1 MKQVNDLNNK
11 YRVLLTE
18 VLPYE
23 LPLVLNNESF
33 YENLQDDNLRNLFVG
48 VFNNIITNKERWTIP
63 FDYNVRRVGGEKS
76 RKLSLMHPFTQLDCV
91 NHYEK
96 YDEYMLNL
104 CSHSP
109 FSIRYISKKA
119 KCVFP
124 PEEDSDGENE
134 DLPEEATGQVIEMDN
149 NSIEKHYRS
158 YFSYKK
164 YDLAYKFFESGDSL
178 RLEQKF
184 SHMMTLDITGC
195 FYHIYTHTIAWAV
208 KGKEIAKESINSETF
223 EKNFDQLMQHANYN
237 ETNGIVVGPEI
248 SRIFAEIILQA
259 VDLAILRQLKEKGH
273 SLGRDYEIRRYV
285 DDSYVYANSRKV
297 LDDICTVYKEQLAFY
312 KLDINEK
319 KRECFERP
327 FTSGV
332 SDAKRQVNKMV
343 AEFKEK
349 HLKRRETEGEEKHYA
364 SAVRSDYRLFMSFVK
379 HFRSITHQFQQHYGD
394 LNKYTLTLLLNQ
406 IRREMRKEMVPSQNL
421 LTGYADIAF
430 FLFSLDMH
438 TTASYRLCSILDC
451 LVRWSDT
458 TVELEAKQE
467 LTARIRREAK
477 RVIDIYQGD
486 FVLENTNLEVL
497 NLLITLHRLIGFKI
511 PTSQIDSLFG
521 LTITN
526 GDGYERLN
534 YFQLCTLLYLIEN
547 DGEYSAVLNGI
558 ETELLL
564 RLSEPKSLRKADNA
578 CLFFDVMTCP
588 YIDKAT
594 CLKIIEQCLCIS
606 NRGQAGNKRAA
617 LAKPKRWFFDWD
629 KTHNL
634 TEYLEKKE
642 YHSPYE

>member
-1 MKQVNDLNNK
+1 MKQPKDLNNK

-23 LPLVLNNESF
+23 LPLVLNNEAF
-33 YENLQDDNLRNLFVG
+33 YKNMQDDSLRNLFVG
-48 VFNNIITNKERWTIP
+48 VFNNIITSKERWTIP

-76 RKLSLMHPFTQLDCV
+76 RKLSLVHPFTQLDCV

-119 KCVFP
+119 KCIFP
-124 PEEDSDGENE
+124 PEDDSDGDNE
-134 DLPEEATGQVIEMDN
+134 DVPEEAAGQVIELDN
-149 NSIEKHYRS
+149 NSIEKRYRS

-164 YDLAYKFFESGDSL
+164 YDLAYKFFESGDNL

-208 KGKEIAKESINSETF
+208 KGKEVAKDNINVDTF
-223 EKNFDQLMQHANYN
+223 EKNFDQLMQHTNYN

-297 LDDICTVYKEQLAFY
+297 LDDICAAYKEQLAFY

-319 KRECFERP
+319 KREYFERP

-349 HLKRRETEGEEKHYA
+349 HLKRKEGEGEEKHYA
-364 SAVRSDYRLFMSFVK
+364 TAIRSDYSLFTSFVK

-406 IRREMRKEMVPSQNL
+406 IRGEMRKGMVPSQNL

-451 LVRWSDT
+451 LVRWAGAA
-458 TVELEAKQE
+458 VEQEAKQE

-477 RVIDIYQGD
+477 RVIDIYQAD
-486 FVLENTNLEVL
+486 LVSDNTNLEVL

-511 PTSQIDSLFG
+511 PFSQIDSLFG
-521 LTITN
+521 LKIADGT
-526 GDGYERLN
+526 GYERLN
-534 YFQLCTLLYLIEN
+534 YFQICTMLYLIEN
-547 DGEYSAVLNGI
+547 DAIYADVRKGI
-558 ETELLL
+558 ETELVS
-564 RLSEPKSLRKADNA
+564 RLSEPKQLRKADNA
-578 CLFFDVMTCP
+578 CLFFDVITCP
-588 YIDKAT
+588 YVARDICVT
-594 CLKIIEQCLCIS
+594 IIENSLGIK
-606 NRGQAGNKRAA
+606 REKAGAKRSE

-629 KTHNL
+629 KSHDL
-634 TEYLEKKE
+634 TEFLEKKE

>member
-1 MKQVNDLNNK
+1 MKRPNDLNNK

-23 LPLVLNNESF
+23 LPLVLNNEAF
-33 YENLQDDNLRNLFVG
+33 YENMQDDVLHNLFIC
-48 VFNNIITNKERWTIP
+48 VFSKCVKKKDWTIP
-63 FDYNVRRVGGEKS
+63 FDYNVRRIGGEKS
-76 RKLSLMHPFTQLDCV
+76 RKLSLLHPLTQLDCV
-91 NHYEK
+91 DHYEK

-109 FSIRYISKKA
+109 FSIRFISKKA

-124 PEEDSDGENE
+124 PEDEGDANNDTAQ
-134 DLPEEATGQVIEMDN
+134 DEEMEQVIELDN
-149 NSIEKHYRS
+149 NEIEKRYRS

-164 YDLAYKFFESGDSL
+164 YDLAYKFFESADNL

-208 KGKEIAKESINSETF
+208 KGKEVAKDSINADTF
-223 EKNFDQLMQHANYN
+223 EKNFDQLMQHTNYN

-259 VDLAILRQLKEKGH
+259 VDLAILRQLKDKGYT
-273 SLGRDYEIRRYV
+273 LGRDYEIRRYV

-297 LDDICTVYKEQLAFY
+297 LDDIYNAYKEQLAYY
-312 KLDINEK
+312 KLDLNEK
-319 KRECFERP
+319 KREYFERP
-327 FTSGV
+327 FTLGV
-332 SDAKRQVNKMV
+332 SDAKRQVNKIF

-349 HLKRRETEGEEKHYA
+349 HLKRKDCDGDEKHYA
-364 SAVRSDYRLFMSFVK
+364 LAIRSDYSLFTSFVK
-379 HFRSITHQFQQHYGD
+379 HFRSITHQFQLRYGD

-406 IRREMRKEMVPSQNL
+406 IRREMKKEMIPSPNL
-421 LTGYADIAF
+421 LNSYADIAF

-451 LVRWSDT
+451 LVHWSDLA
-458 TVELEAKQE
+458 VEAEAKQG
-467 LTARIRREAK
+467 LIARIRREAK
-477 RVIDIYQGD
+477 RVIDIYQAD
-486 FVLENTNLEVL
+486 LAVENTDLEVL
-497 NLLITLHRLIGFKI
+497 NLLLTLHRLIGFKI
-511 PTSQIDSLFG
+511 PVSQINSLFG
-521 LTITN
+521 IDISN
-526 GDGYERLN
+526 GQGYNRLN

-547 DGEYSAVLNGI
+547 TPKYSVVLSGI
-558 ETELLL
+558 ESELLL
-564 RLSEPKSLRKADNA
+564 RLSEPKRLRKADNA
-578 CLFFDVMTCP
+578 YLFFDIMTCP
-588 YIDKAT
+588 YIAKST
-594 CLKIIEQCLCIS
+594 CLTLVEQCLDIDD
-606 NRGQAGNKRAA
+606 RGQAGKKRAA

-629 KTHNL
+629 KTHKL
-634 TEYLEKKE
+634 TDFLEKKE

>member
-1 MKQVNDLNNK
+1 MKQANDLNNK

-23 LPLVLNNESF
+23 LPLVLNNEAF
-33 YENLQDDNLRNLFVG
+33 YENMQDDSLRNLFTG
-48 VFNNIITNKERWTIP
+48 VFSNIITNKERWTVP
-63 FDYNVRRVGGEKS
+63 FDYNIRRVGGEKS
-76 RKLSLMHPFTQLDCV
+76 RKLSLIHPFTQLDCV
-91 NHYEK
+91 EHYAK
-96 YDEYMLNL
+96 YDDYMLNL

-119 KCVFP
+119 KCVFSP
-124 PEEDSDGENE
+124 VEDAEEDNE
-134 DLPEEATGQVIEMDN
+134 ALPEEAAGQATELDN
-149 NSIEKHYRS
+149 NSIEKRYRS

-164 YDLAYKFFESGDSL
+164 YDLAYKFFDSGDNL

-208 KGKEIAKESINSETF
+208 KGKDAAKESINADTF
-223 EKNFDQLMQHANYN
+223 ERNFDQLMQHANYN

-248 SRIFAEIILQA
+248 SRVFAEIILQA
-259 VDLAILRQLKEKGH
+259 VDLAILQQLKEKGY
-273 SLGRDYEIRRYV
+273 SLGRHYEIRRYV
-285 DDSYVYANSRKV
+285 DDSYIYANSRKV
-297 LDDICTVYKEQLAFY
+297 LDDICAAYKEQLASY

-319 KRECFERP
+319 KREFFERP

-349 HLKRRETEGEEKHYA
+349 HLKRKEGEGEEKHYVTA
-364 SAVRSDYRLFMSFVK
+364 IRSDYSLFTSFVK

-394 LNKYTLTLLLNQ
+394 LNKYTLTLLLGQ
-406 IRREMRKEMVPSQNL
+406 IRKEMKKEMIPSQNL
-421 LTGYADIAF
+421 LTGYADIGF
-430 FLFSLDMH
+430 FLFTLDMH

-451 LVRWSDT
+451 LVRWADKAIDP
-458 TVELEAKQE
+458 EAKQE
-467 LTARIRREAK
+467 LTARVRREAK
-477 RVIDIYQGD
+477 RVIDIYQAD
-486 FVLENTNLEVL
+486 LAMENTNLEVL

-511 PTSQIDSLFG
+511 PVSQIDSLFRLNVAKG
-521 LTITN
+521 E
-526 GDGYERLN
+526 GYEHIN

-547 DGEYSAVLNGI
+547 DTEYSAVRNGI
-558 ETELLL
+558 EAELLS
-564 RLSEPKSLRKADNA
+564 RLSESKSLRKADNA

-588 YIDKAT
+588 YIGKTT
-594 CLKIIEQCLCIS
+594 CLTIIEQCLNIS
-606 NRGQAGNKRAA
+606 NKGQAGSKRAA

-629 KTHNL
+629 KTHDL

>member
-1 MKQVNDLNNK
+1 MKQANDLNNK

-23 LPLVLNNESF
+23 LPLILNNEAF
-33 YENLQDDNLRNLFVG
+33 YENMQDDNLHNLFVG

-63 FDYNVRRVGGEKS
+63 FDYNVRRVGGENS
-76 RKLSLMHPFTQLDCV
+76 RKLSLVHPFTQLDCV
-91 NHYEK
+91 DHYEK
-96 YDEYMLNL
+96 YDEYMINL

-124 PEEDSDGENE
+124 PEEDAEDDNE
-134 DLPEEATGQVIEMDN
+134 VLPEEAAGQVIELDN
-149 NSIEKHYRS
+149 NSIEKRYRS

-164 YDLAYKFFESGDSL
+164 YDLAYKFFESGDNL

-195 FYHIYTHTIAWAV
+195 FYHIYTHAVAWAV
-208 KGKEIAKESINSETF
+208 KGKEIAKDNINADTF
-223 EKNFDQLMQHANYN
+223 EKNFDQLMQHTNYN

-259 VDLAILRQLKEKGH
+259 VDLSILRQLKEKGY

-297 LDDICTVYKEQLAFY
+297 LDDICSAYKEQLAFY

-319 KRECFERP
+319 KREYFDRP

-349 HLKRRETEGEEKHYA
+349 HLKRKEGEGEDKHYA
-364 SAVRSDYRLFMSFVK
+364 SAIRSDYSLFTSFVK

-394 LNKYTLTLLLNQ
+394 LNKYTLTLILNQ
-406 IRREMRKEMVPSQNL
+406 IRREMKKMMIPSQNL

-458 TVELEAKQE
+458 ATEPEAKQE

-477 RVIDIYQGD
+477 RVIDIYQAD
-486 FVLENTNLEVL
+486 LAVENTNLEVL

-511 PTSQIDSLFG
+511 PVSQIDSLFG
-521 LTITN
+521 LNI
-526 GDGYERLN
+526 GKGEGYERLN

-547 DGEYSAVLNGI
+547 DAEHSAVLSGI
-558 ETELLL
+558 EMELVS
-564 RLSEPKSLRKADNA
+564 RLSEPKCLRKADNA

-588 YIDKAT
+588 YISRAT
-594 CLKIIEQCLCIS
+594 CLTIIEQCLSIN
-606 NRGQAGNKRAA
+606 NRGQAGNKRAG

-629 KTHNL
+629 KTHDL

>member
-1 MKQVNDLNNK
+1 MKQPKDLNNK

-23 LPLVLNNESF
+23 LPLVLNNEAF
-33 YENLQDDNLRNLFVG
+33 YENMQDESLHRLFDS
-48 VFNNIITNKERWTIP
+48 VFNNIVTRKERGTIP

-76 RKLSLMHPFTQLDCV
+76 RKLSLVHPLTQLDCV
-91 NHYEK
+91 DHYEK

-124 PEEDSDGENE
+124 PEEDSDTG
-134 DLPEEATGQVIEMDN
+134 DDVPQDEAAGHVVELDN
-149 NSIEKHYRS
+149 NEIERRYRS

-164 YDLAYKFFESGDSL
+164 YDLAYKFFESGDNL

-195 FYHIYTHTIAWAV
+195 FYHIYTHTVAWAV
-208 KGKEIAKESINSETF
+208 KGKEVAKNNINADTF

-248 SRIFAEIILQA
+248 SRIFAEIILQS
-259 VDLAILRQLKEKGH
+259 VDLAILRQLREKRYT
-273 SLGRDYEIRRYV
+273 LGRDYEIRRYV

-297 LDDICTVYKEQLAFY
+297 LDDICAAYKEQLAFF
-312 KLDINEK
+312 KLDLNEK
-319 KRECFERP
+319 KREYFERP

-343 AEFKEK
+343 AEFKER
-349 HLKRRETEGEEKHYA
+349 HLKRKDGEGEEKHSA
-364 SAVRSDYRLFMSFVK
+364 SAIRSDYSVFTSFVK

-406 IRREMRKEMVPSQNL
+406 IRSEMKKKMVPSQSL
-421 LTGYADIAF
+421 LTAYADISF

-451 LVRWSDT
+451 LVRWADKA
-458 TVELEAKQE
+458 VETEAKQE
-467 LTARIRREAK
+467 LIARIRREAK
-477 RVIDIYQGD
+477 RVIDIYQADLSDG
-486 FVLENTNLEVL
+486 NTNLEVL
-497 NLLITLHRLIGFKI
+497 NLLITLHRLIGLKI
-511 PTSQIDSLFG
+511 PVSQVNTLFF
-521 LTITN
+521 LDKP
-526 GDGYERLN
+526 DGVGYKNLN
-534 YFQLCTLLYLIEN
+534 YFQICTLLYIIEN
-547 DGEYSAVLNGI
+547 DAAYSEVLNGI
-558 ETELLL
+558 EAELVA
-564 RLSEPKSLRKADNA
+564 RLSEPKQLRRADNA

-588 YIDKAT
+588 YVSKDT
-594 CLKIIEQCLCIS
+594 CLTVIEHSLGIKQDRAS
-606 NRGQAGNKRAA
+606 AKRSE

-629 KTHNL
+629 KTHDL
-634 TEYLEKKE
+634 TEFLEKKE

>member
-1 MKQVNDLNNK
+1 MKQPNDLNNK

-23 LPLVLNNESF
+23 LPLVLNNEAF
-33 YENLQDDNLRNLFVG
+33 YENMQDDVLHNLFIC
-48 VFNNIITNKERWTIP
+48 VFSKCVKKKDWTIP
-63 FDYNVRRVGGEKS
+63 FDYNVRRIGGEKS
-76 RKLSLMHPFTQLDCV
+76 RKLSLLHPLTQLDCV
-91 NHYEK
+91 DHYEK

-109 FSIRYISKKA
+109 FSIRFISKKA

-124 PEEDSDGENE
+124 PEDEGDANNDTAQ
-134 DLPEEATGQVIEMDN
+134 DEEMEQVIELDN
-149 NSIEKHYRS
+149 NEIEKRYRS

-164 YDLAYKFFESGDSL
+164 YDLAYKFFESADNL

-208 KGKEIAKESINSETF
+208 KGKEVAKDSINADTF
-223 EKNFDQLMQHANYN
+223 EKNFDQLMQHTNYN

-259 VDLAILRQLKEKGH
+259 VDLAILRQLKDKGYT
-273 SLGRDYEIRRYV
+273 LGRDYEIRRYV

-297 LDDICTVYKEQLAFY
+297 LDDIYNAYKEQLAYY
-312 KLDINEK
+312 KLDLNEK
-319 KRECFERP
+319 KREYFERP
-327 FTSGV
+327 FTLGV
-332 SDAKRQVNKMV
+332 SDAKRQVNKIF

-349 HLKRRETEGEEKHYA
+349 HLKRKDCDGDEKHYA
-364 SAVRSDYRLFMSFVK
+364 LAIRSDYSLFTSFVK
-379 HFRSITHQFQQHYGD
+379 HFRSITHQFQLRYGD

-406 IRREMRKEMVPSQNL
+406 IRREMKKEMIPSPNL
-421 LTGYADIAF
+421 LNSYADIAF

-451 LVRWSDT
+451 LVHWSDLA
-458 TVELEAKQE
+458 VEAEAKQG
-467 LTARIRREAK
+467 LIARIRREAK
-477 RVIDIYQGD
+477 RVIDIYQAD
-486 FVLENTNLEVL
+486 LAVENTDLEVL
-497 NLLITLHRLIGFKI
+497 NLLLTLHRLIGFKI
-511 PTSQIDSLFG
+511 PVSQINSLFG
-521 LTITN
+521 IDISN
-526 GDGYERLN
+526 GQGYNRF

-547 DGEYSAVLNGI
+547 TPKYSVVLSGI
-558 ETELLL
+558 ESELLL
-564 RLSEPKSLRKADNA
+564 RLSEPKRLRKADNA
-578 CLFFDVMTCP
+578 YLFFDIMTCP
-588 YIDKAT
+588 YIAKST
-594 CLKIIEQCLCIS
+594 CLTLVEQCLDIDD
-606 NRGQAGNKRAA
+606 RGQAGKKRAA

-629 KTHNL
+629 KTHKL
-634 TEYLEKKE
+634 TDFLEKKE

>member
-1 MKQVNDLNNK
+1 MKQTNDLNNK

-23 LPLVLNNESF
+23 LPLILNNEAF
-33 YENLQDDNLRNLFVG
+33 YENMQDDSIRNLFVS
-48 VFNNIITNKERWTIP
+48 VFGKCVNRRDWTVP

-76 RKLSLMHPFTQLDCV
+76 RKLSLIHPLTQLDCV
-91 NHYEK
+91 DHYEK

-124 PEEDSDGENE
+124 PEEEADVDSEE
-134 DLPEEATGQVIEMDN
+134 LPEEAAGRVIELDN
-149 NSIEKHYRS
+149 NSIEKRYRS

-164 YDLAYKFFESGDSL
+164 YDIAYKFFESGDNL

-195 FYHIYTHTIAWAV
+195 FYHIYTHTVAWAV
-208 KGKEIAKESINSETF
+208 KGKEIAKDNINADTF
-223 EKNFDQLMQHANYN
+223 EKNFDQLMQHTNYN

-259 VDLAILRQLKEKGH
+259 VDLAILRQLKEMGY

-297 LDDICTVYKEQLAFY
+297 LDDICAAYKEQLAFY

-319 KRECFERP
+319 KREYFDRP

-332 SDAKRQVNKMV
+332 SDAKRQMNKMV
-343 AEFKEK
+343 AELKEK
-349 HLKRRETEGEEKHYA
+349 HLKRKEDEGEEKHYA
-364 SAVRSDYRLFMSFVK
+364 SAIRSDYSLFTSFVK

-406 IRREMRKEMVPSQNL
+406 IRREMKKEMIPCQNL

-451 LVRWSDT
+451 LVRWSDSAIESET
-458 TVELEAKQE
+458 KQE
-467 LTARIRREAK
+467 LMARIRREAK
-477 RVIDIYQGD
+477 RVIDIYQAD
-486 FVLENTNLEVL
+486 LAVENTNLEVL

-511 PTSQIDSLFG
+511 PASQIDSLFG
-521 LTITN
+521 LKIA
-526 GDGYERLN
+526 DCAGYEHLN

-547 DGEYSAVLNGI
+547 DAEYSAVLSGV
-558 ETELLL
+558 ETELLS
-564 RLSEPKSLRKADNA
+564 RLSEPKRLRKADNA

-588 YIDKAT
+588 YINRAT
-594 CLKIIEQCLCIS
+594 CLTIIEQCLGIN

-617 LAKPKRWFFDWD
+617 LANPKRWFFDWD
-629 KTHNL
+629 KAHDL